1 MKKVKIKV
9 EGENGVSS
17 IEVQFTGDT
26 MPESLDSFIAEH
38 IGGRPKDR
46 G

>member
-9 EGENGVSS
+9 EVDDVISS
-17 IEVQFTGDT
+17 IEIQFEGDT

-38 IGGRPKDR
+38 IGGRPNDR